1 MPIKG
6 SSGSKLDRIVEIIH
20 TDKRLL
26 KKFSDA
32 EIAEGARGAK
42 GLNDIIEQGIKATG
56 AARDGDI
63 DHADVRAINAWIRA
77 DEVRMDRYENLQ
89 ATFENTVDGQYGDI
103 RLSGKSAINKVADHI
118 YNIGLELDSA
128 RSGGGARFISE
139 DGAYV
144 DTVAR
149 WLDDLLF

>member
-1 MPIKG
+1 MPTKASNG
-6 SSGSKLDRIVEIIH
+6 TGLGRIVEIIH

-63 DHADVRAINAWIRA
+63 DTADVRAINAWIRA
-77 DEVRMDRYENLQ
+77 DDVRLKRYMDLHDD
-89 ATFENTVDGQYGDI
+89 FETVDGQYGDI
-103 RLSGKSAINKVADHI
+103 RLSGKSAINKIADHI
-118 YNIGLELDSA
+118 YDIGFHLGGNRFDSD
-128 RSGGGARFISE
+128 
-139 DGAYV
+139 DGAYAAH
-144 DTVAR
+144 VAR
-149 WLDDLLF
+149 YIDDLLF